1 MLARKFTKLVV
12 PGVKSKIRGLQK
24 TILWLQLSFSTAFDK
39 QPHAWKPTTVCKAE
53 GGYTV
58 T

>member
-1 MLARKFTKLVV
+1 MLARKFIQIFV

-39 QPHAWKPTTVCKAE
+39 
-53 GGYTV
+53 
-58 T
+58 

>member
-1 MLARKFTKLVV
+1 MLARKFTQIFV

-39 QPHAWKPTTVCKAE
+39 
-53 GGYTV
+53 
-58 T
+58 